1 MSSNTS
7 SETLTNVN
15 TNASTKTNRSSHWHI
30 LTTHTTILPDVLH
43 HHYPGSGTEDD
54 PYRVEFLQGDE
65 RDPQNFSG
73 LKKWS
78 ITLLVAIA
86 TLAVAFVSS
95 AYTGGVNQIITD
107 FNTSDEVVVLGV
119 SLFVL
124 GVCIFKIYA

>member
-15 TNASTKTNRSSHWHI
+15 TNASTRTNRSSHWQI
-30 LTTHTTILPDVLH
+30 LTTHTTISPDVLN

-54 PYRVEFLQGDE
+54 PYRVEFLPGDE
-65 RDPQNFSG
+65 RDPQNFSSP
-73 LKKWS
+73 KKWS
-78 ITLLVAIA
+78 ITLLVAFA

-95 AYTGGVNQIITD
+95 AYTGGVNQIITAFD
-107 FNTSDEVVVLGV
+107 TSDEVVVLGV

-124 GVCIFKIYA
+124 GVCTFETCA

>member
-7 SETLTNVN
+7 AETLTNVN
-15 TNASTKTNRSSHWHI
+15 TNASTKTNKSSHWHI
-30 LTTHTTILPDVLH
+30 ITKHTTISPEVLN

-54 PYRVEFLQGDE
+54 PYRVEFLPGDE
-65 RDPQNFSG
+65 RDPQNFSN

-95 AYTGGVNQIITD
+95 AYTGGVDQIITA
-107 FNTSDEVVVLGV
+107 FNTTDEVVVLGV
-119 SLFVL
+119 SLFVV
-124 GVCIFKIYA
+124 GVCTFETYT

>member
-1 MSSNTS
+1 MSSNSS

-15 TNASTKTNRSSHWHI
+15 TNASTKTNRSSHWQI
-30 LTTHTTILPDVLH
+30 LTTHTSISPDVLN

-54 PYRVEFLQGDE
+54 PYRVEFLPGDE

-78 ITLLVAIA
+78 ITLLVAVA

-95 AYTGGVNQIITD
+95 AYTGGVNQIITGFD
-107 FNTSDEVVVLGV
+107 TSDEVVVLGV

-124 GVCIFKIYA
+124 GVCIFETYA

>member
-15 TNASTKTNRSSHWHI
+15 TNASTRTNRSSHWQI
-30 LTTHTTILPDVLH
+30 LTTHTSISPDVLNH
-43 HHYPGSGTEDD
+43 RYPGSGTEDD
-54 PYRVEFLQGDE
+54 PYRVEFLPDDE
-65 RDPQNFSG
+65 RDPQNFSS

-95 AYTGGVNQIITD
+95 AYTGGVNQIITA
-107 FNTSDEVVVLGV
+107 FNTSDEIVVLGV

-124 GVCIFKIYA
+124 GVCILDTYA